1 MIKQAR
7 RRRTPQSIL
16 MYIIVVAVV
25 AVSLF
30 LMIDFGVRAAALFRA
45 TQEARQLEYEIN
57 RQLLIQE
64 KLRARLQYVQSS
76 AYVEEAAHTRL
87 KWTRPGETLVVVVN
101 PPASGAAIREEI
113 TLPTPSPSSGVNLR
127 PTSAS
132 PSPWMDWWLLFFK
145 SPPPEIF

>member
-1 MIKQAR
+1 MLIY
-7 RRRTPQSIL
+7 L
-16 MYIIVVAVV
+16 IVVAIV
-25 AVSLF
+25 AMSLL
-30 LMIDFGVRAAALFRA
+30 LMIGFGVRAAALFRA

-64 KLRARLQYVQSS
+64 KLRARLQYVQSA

-101 PPASGAAIREEI
+101 PPASSAALQEESM
-113 TLPTPSPSSGVNLR
+113 LPANTPSPQTDVPPALM
-127 PTSAS
+127 P
-132 PSPWMDWWLLFFK
+132 PWLHWWWLFFK